1 MDGKN
6 CIVTGGNSGI
16 GFETALALA
25 ISGARVII
33 VSRNQEK
40 AETAVK
46 MIKARSQNNHVDFV
60 LADLSSQASVKD
72 AAKYILRDF
81 DKIDVLVNNAGTW
94 FSELKLT
101 DDGIERQ
108 FAVNHMA
115 YFLLTHQLLGALKKS
130 DSARIICVG
139 SDSHFHGKIHFD
151 DLSLGKKYHGIK
163 SYAQSKLAN
172 VMFVYELDRRLKSRN
187 ISNITINCV
196 QPGLVKT
203 DIGLKHTISLHGLAW
218 RIRRLG
224 GVSPAKGA
232 ETSIY
237 LATSKEIEGES
248 GKYWDKCK
256 PKPSSKKSYVLE
268 DAARLWDKCCEL
280 ASIDDYFSKVNSL
293 RFAEK

>member
-1 MDGKN
+1 MNGKN
-6 CIVTGGNSGI
+6 CVVTGGNSGI

-33 VSRNQEK
+33 VSRSQEK
-40 AETAVK
+40 AEAAVK
-46 MIKARSQNNHVDFV
+46 MIKARSQNNHIDFV
-60 LADLSSQASVKD
+60 LADLSSQKSVID

-94 FSELKLT
+94 FSNLILT
-101 DDGIERQ
+101 EDGIERQ

-115 YFLLTHQLLGALKKS
+115 YFLMTHELLGALKKS
-130 DSARIICVG
+130 EDARIICVG
-139 SDSHFHGKIHFD
+139 SDSHFHGKINFE

-163 SYAQSKLAN
+163 AYAQSKLAN
-172 VMFVYELDRRLKSRN
+172 AMFVYELDRRLKAFN
-187 ISNITINCV
+187 ISNISINCV

-203 DIGLKHTISLHGLAW
+203 DIGLKHTISLHSIAW
-218 RIRRLG
+218 KIRRLG

-237 LATSKEIEGES
+237 LATSDEVKGVS

-256 PKPSSKKSYVLE
+256 PKPSSKSSYVQE
-268 DAARLWDKCCEL
+268 DSGRLWDICCDL
-280 ASIDDYFSKVNSL
+280 TDIKDYFARL
-293 RFAEK
+293 RL